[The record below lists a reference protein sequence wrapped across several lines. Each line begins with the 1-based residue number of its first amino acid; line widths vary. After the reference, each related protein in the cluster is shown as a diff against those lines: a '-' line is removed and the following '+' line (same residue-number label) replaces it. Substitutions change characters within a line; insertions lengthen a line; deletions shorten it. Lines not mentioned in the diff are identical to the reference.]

1 MTTNL
6 HQLPMNN
13 FQFPHTSGASFL
25 GINSDH
31 CFIMQPFFTMG
42 MPVNDGSSPRDI
54 CVVCH
59 DNASGYH
66 YGVMSCEGCKGFFRR
81 TVQKNMDYTCHK
93 EKVCPVDRVS
103 RNRCQACRFQKCLE
117 KGMSK
122 VGRSAETHLEVSVHL
137 YNSLLRA
144 AFTPGFECPTL
155 DNPTLLE
162 RLRSGLADMDPEE
175 LALLSAIHIAQPDG
189 LQGNDSVTLKLTECL
204 QAQVRVK
211 NQEKENSSKFTRML
225 FKLPLLNS

>member
-1 MTTNL
+1 
-6 HQLPMNN
+6 
-13 FQFPHTSGASFL
+13 
-25 GINSDH
+25 
-31 CFIMQPFFTMG
+31 
-42 MPVNDGSSPRDI
+42 RDI

-122 VGRSAETHLEVSVHL
+122 ESVRQDRTRKRKNRDDEKDDEISDMRTVMRIIEEVTQAYREV
-137 YNSLLRA
+137 
-144 AFTPGFECPTL
+144 FELGTIIQ
-155 DNPTLLE
+155 
-162 RLRSGLADMDPEE
+162 S
-175 LALLSAIHIAQPDG
+175 
-189 LQGNDSVTLKLTECL
+189 
-204 QAQVRVK
+204 
-211 NQEKENSSKFTRML
+211 
-225 FKLPLLNS
+225 